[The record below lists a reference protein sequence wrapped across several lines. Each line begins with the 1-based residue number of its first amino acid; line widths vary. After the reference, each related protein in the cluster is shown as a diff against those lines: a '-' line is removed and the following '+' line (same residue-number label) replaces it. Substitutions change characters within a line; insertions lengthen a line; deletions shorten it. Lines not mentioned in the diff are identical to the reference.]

1 MELKKYIPWNW
12 FKKEEESGQTIP
24 AKRDSGERYAA
35 GRFPDPMQQFH
46 HDLDR
51 MFDRFFRGSG
61 SLQPGGLMP
70 SSMLDAEG
78 LLKPKADLSAT
89 EKEYVLTVE
98 IPGVSEKDISL
109 EISGGTMTIKGEK
122 RQKKEE
128 KDKDHYRI
136 ERSYGSF
143 QRVLSLPED
152 VNQESIKAGFKH
164 GVLTVTMPRK
174 TLPAQE
180 EKQIKITAQ

>member
-12 FKKEEESGQTIP
+12 FKKEEESDRAVP
-24 AKRDSGERYAA
+24 VKRGGEGLAA

-46 HDLDR
+46 RDIDLLFDR
-51 MFDRFFRGSG
+51 LFRGVGLSQTGGLTSSSMFDAG
-61 SLQPGGLMP
+61 
-70 SSMLDAEG
+70 G

-98 IPGVSEKDISL
+98 IPGVSEKDVSL
-109 EISGGTMTIKGEK
+109 DIRAGTMTIKGEK
-122 RQKKEE
+122 RQEKEE

-143 QRVLSLPED
+143 QRMLSLPED
-152 VNQESIKAGFKH
+152 VDQEAIKASFKN
-164 GVLTVTMPRK
+164 GVLAVRMPRNA
-174 TLPAQE
+174 LPAQE
-180 EKQIKITAQ
+180 RKQIKIAVQ